1 MRTTTRWTLAYL
13 LSGGR
18 ASVLQLV
25 AASVAAPRKETVRVV
40 VRRVIAA
47 AALAVCLAVAA
58 TGALQA
64 ETQLIQGTTGEGSL
78 YEFAI
83 PDNWNGVLAVYAH
96 GIVNPL
102 LPVALPGGS
111 FIPFRNALLAQNVAV
126 AYSSFSENGFAVKD
140 GEQRTHQLLGLF
152 KSQVGKPSRVYIM
165 GHSLGGTIAM
175 GLAEKHASQYDGAL
189 PMCGFVGGSIPE
201 VNYLANVRI
210 LFDAFFPGVLAGDVF
225 NVPVAVAINPGP
237 SLAAA
242 QAALIGGLPSGK
254 TLQLA
259 ALAKVP
265 GANAGELIQSILTAL
280 GFSLIFTNDV
290 LDRTHGRY
298 PFDNTMTDYGLE
310 WVNAAVGR
318 FSSSPDAVNYLK
330 RYETPTG
337 KLGIPT
343 VTLHTS
349 RDEVAP
355 IFHEALYRD
364 VVAAANA
371 SALLRQR
378 TVVRYGHCAFTVG
391 EMMQAFGELRAWVE
405 QDIVP
410 AP

>member
-18 ASVLQLV
+18 TSVLQLV
-25 AASVAAPRKETVRVV
+25 AASVAAPRQGTVRVI
-40 VRRVIAA
+40 VRRIVAA
-47 AALAVCLAVAA
+47 VALAAWLAVAGP
-58 TGALQA
+58 GALQA
-64 ETQLIQGTTGEGSL
+64 EPQFIQGTTGEGSL

-83 PDNWNGVLAVYAH
+83 PENWNGVLAIYAH
-96 GIVNPL
+96 GIVAPL
-102 LPVALPGGS
+102 LPVSLPGGS
-111 FIPFRNALLAQNVAV
+111 FVQFRNALMSQGVAV

-152 KSQVGKPSRVYIM
+152 KSKVGKPSRVYVM

-189 PMCGFVGGSIPE
+189 PMCGFLGGSLPE
-201 VNYLANVRI
+201 VDYLANVRI
-210 LFDAFFPGVLAGDVF
+210 LFDAFFPGVVPGNVFDV
-225 NVPVAVAINPGP
+225 PASVAINPGP
-237 SLAAA
+237 ALAAA
-242 QAALIGGLPSGK
+242 QAALIGGLPTGK

-259 ALAKVP
+259 ALARVP
-265 GANAGELIQSILTAL
+265 GANPAELIQSILTAL
-280 GFSLIFTNDV
+280 GFSLIYTNDV
-290 LDRTHGRY
+290 LGRTHGRY
-298 PFDNTMTDYGLE
+298 PFDNTATDYGVE

-318 FSSSPDAVNYLK
+318 YSSSPDALNYM
-330 RYETPTG
+330 RHYETPTG
-337 KLGIPT
+337 NLRKPM

-349 RDEVAP
+349 RDPVAP
-355 IFHEALYRD
+355 IFHESLYRE
-364 VVAAANA
+364 VINAANS

-391 EMMQAFGELRAWVE
+391 EMLQAFGELRAWVE

-410 AP
+410 SP